1 MYFHFYCKSRC
12 FWRNLHRWQ
21 KYCWLC
27 HFASL
32 FHQQISISTIL
43 VQSRLIHM
51 RLLLI
56 RNGVKVN
63 CIFMMRARLALI
75 LALKWNPNYVHGLDY
90 VSPWWIIH
98 VIQLKILAQ
107 SFGKHNTK
115 VMLTLMEQDN
125 GHLEKKGKK
134 NVFQVKACLDK
145 RCVCM
150 KMKVAMWQPWF

>member
-1 MYFHFYCKSRC
+1 MAFIPTETNLNHSIEYICSFICTVNRIVSGKS
-12 FWRNLHRWQ
+12 LHRWQ

-32 FHQQISISTIL
+32 FHQQISISTIM

-90 VSPWWIIH
+90 VSP
-98 VIQLKILAQ
+98 
-107 SFGKHNTK
+107 
-115 VMLTLMEQDN
+115 
-125 GHLEKKGKK
+125 
-134 NVFQVKACLDK
+134 
-145 RCVCM
+145 
-150 KMKVAMWQPWF
+150 